1 MQAYSK
7 AKNIFHEDE
16 TFKEQAIDF
25 NSPRSIYLYFK
36 RFFDIVISLI
46 GVIVSF
52 PCLVLFGM
60 LIKLESK
67 GQVFYFQERVG
78 HNGKIFNI
86 IKLRSMR
93 TDAEV
98 SGAVWAQKNDPR
110 VTRVG
115 KFIRMTRIDELPQF
129 INVLLGDMSIVGPR
143 PERPVFTSQFNKE
156 VPGFID
162 RLQVKPGI
170 TGWAQVNGGYEV
182 SPEEKLTLDKYYIG
196 KMSFL
201 LDFKIL
207 IMTIKVCITSD
218 GAR

>member
-1 MQAYSK
+1 
-7 AKNIFHEDE
+7 
-16 TFKEQAIDF
+16 
-25 NSPRSIYLYFK
+25 
-36 RFFDIVISLI
+36 
-46 GVIVSF
+46 
-52 PCLVLFGM
+52 M